1 MVYGGSHDLAE
12 QRLAMSQASLPTPRW
27 QAFVGHAVTVLALAV
42 GGLSSFHAL
51 KAEVVELRATV
62 HALVQTEAEHPRRDE
77 ATLNEANR
85 RGDLDLQLLREDIKE
100 LRADLRELRADLK
113 NQLKKGDKP

>member
-1 MVYGGSHDLAE
+1 MTEPLHS
-12 QRLAMSQASLPTPRW
+12 SSRW
-27 QAFVGHAVTVLALAV
+27 HAFVGHALTVLALTV

-62 HALVQTEAEHPRRDE
+62 HSLVQTEAEHTRRGE
-77 ATLNEANR
+77 ATIQDASR
-85 RGDLDLQLLREDIKE
+85 RRDLDLQLLREDIKE

-113 NQLKKGDKP
+113 NRIKKGDKP